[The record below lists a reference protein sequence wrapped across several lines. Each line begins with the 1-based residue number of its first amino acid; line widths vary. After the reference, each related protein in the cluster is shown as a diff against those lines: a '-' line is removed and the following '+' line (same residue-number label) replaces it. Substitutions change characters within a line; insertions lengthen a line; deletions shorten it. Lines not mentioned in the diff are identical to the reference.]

1 MKEKVKNLKY
11 QLNEE
16 GIRNLP
22 KKEFKVMI
30 LKMIQDLRN
39 KMEARIKKIQEM
51 FDKVLKELQNKL

>member
-51 FDKVLKELQNKL
+51 FDKVLKELQNKQ

>member
-22 KKEFKVMI
+22 RKEFKVMI

-51 FDKVLKELQNKL
+51 FDKVLKELQNKQ